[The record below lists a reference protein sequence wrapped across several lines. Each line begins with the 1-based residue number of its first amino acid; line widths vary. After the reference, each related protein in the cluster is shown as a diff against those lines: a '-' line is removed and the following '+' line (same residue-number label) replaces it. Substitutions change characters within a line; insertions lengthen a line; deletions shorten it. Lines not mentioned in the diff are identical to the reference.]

1 MRIRSWAG
9 AEVDVSE
16 EETLALVAQTPVDLP
31 GARLAEH
38 VGAASARVVGSTL
51 WAEAHVIPGIEEPFA
66 FVAVFPVGLPASRP
80 AEHEVGVSGIIFV
93 GLMIQRANA
102 GAIRGIEEPL
112 ALAAPAPV
120 GLPLARR
127 AEYVGVAPAR
137 TVRMRWTNP
146 KAVAGV
152 EEPLALVTPTP
163 VGLSAAR
170 GADCVPRLSR
180 GLVAAAFWTIT
191 GRPIPAIPHP
201 QTLGAQNP
209 TRLSHATLLW
219 VTAQPDGCQYPE
231 FEIS

>member
-112 ALAAPAPV
+112 ALAAP
-120 GLPLARR
+120 
-127 AEYVGVAPAR
+127 
-137 TVRMRWTNP
+137 
-146 KAVAGV
+146 
-152 EEPLALVTPTP
+152 TP